1 MRLFT
6 SELVKKYKSR
16 TVVNHV
22 TIDVKQG
29 EIVGLLGPNGAG
41 KTTTFYMIVGLI
53 KPNEGQIFLEDDNGK
68 ISELTNEPVYR
79 RAQMGV
85 GYLAQEASVFRRLS
99 VEDNIKAV
107 LEMTS
112 YSKEY
117 QRERCESLIE
127 EFRLQKVRKSL
138 GIQLSGGER
147 RRTEIA
153 RAVAINPAFILLD
166 EPFAGVDPIAVEDI
180 QSIVATLK
188 NKNIGVIITDHNMDK
203 SVSVGSVKG
212 IIAPPSSKSYA
223 QRAIALAL
231 LAQGKSI
238 LRNIEFCKDTR
249 SALSCIEALGANVE
263 VLDHNTIA
271 IEGGLR
277 PQTNTL
283 QVGESGLAT
292 RLFTPIASLWHEA
305 VTIQGEGTLL
315 HRPMIMM
322 IEPLRALGVEVRDGG
337 GYLPIEVKGPIHGG
351 EIEVDGSISSQF
363 ITGLLLSLPLAEDD
377 TTLHVTSPVSTPY
390 IDMTIDTARLYGI
403 EIMQKEGDY
412 TEFFIEGG
420 QKYTPADISIEGDW
434 SGASS
439 MLVAGAI
446 AGEVTVKN
454 ISTLSKQADTAIIRA
469 LERAGA
475 GIINEQDSIT
485 VSKRPLKAFTF
496 DATNAPDLFP
506 ALAALA
512 AAAEGVSTIIGT
524 SRLRHKESDRAE
536 TLRQEYEKL
545 GIEIDISEENVM
557 KIRGGK
563 IKPAAVFSHGDH
575 RIAMSLAIS
584 ALRCEGEVI
593 IEQAESVEKSYP
605 TFFEDLE
612 SIIQR

>member
-1 MRLFT
+1 
-6 SELVKKYKSR
+6 
-16 TVVNHV
+16 
-22 TIDVKQG
+22 
-29 EIVGLLGPNGAG
+29 
-41 KTTTFYMIVGLI
+41 
-53 KPNEGQIFLEDDNGK
+53 
-68 ISELTNEPVYR
+68 
-79 RAQMGV
+79 
-85 GYLAQEASVFRRLS
+85 
-99 VEDNIKAV
+99 
-107 LEMTS
+107 
-112 YSKEY
+112 
-117 QRERCESLIE
+117 
-127 EFRLQKVRKSL
+127 
-138 GIQLSGGER
+138 
-147 RRTEIA
+147 
-153 RAVAINPAFILLD
+153 
-166 EPFAGVDPIAVEDI
+166 
-180 QSIVATLK
+180 
-188 NKNIGVIITDHNMDK
+188 MDK
-203 SVSVGSVKG
+203 SVSAGCVKG

-231 LAQGKSI
+231 LSQGKSI

-249 SALSCIEALGANVE
+249 SALSCIEALGAKVE
-263 VLDHNTIA
+263 ILDESTIA

-277 PQTNTL
+277 PLSNIL
-283 QVGESGLAT
+283 HVGESGLAT
-292 RLFTPIASLWHEA
+292 RLFTPIASLWHKA
-305 VTIQGEGTLL
+305 ITIQGEGTLL

-363 ITGLLLSLPLAEDD
+363 ITGLLLSLPLAEED

-390 IDMTIDTARLYGI
+390 IDMTIDTARIFGI

-412 TEFFIEGG
+412 SEFFIEGG

-434 SGASS
+434 SGASTI
-439 MLVAGAI
+439 LVAGAI

-475 GIINEQDSIT
+475 GIIIEHDSIT

-496 DATNAPDLFP
+496 DATNSPDLFP

-524 SRLRHKESDRAE
+524 SRLSHKESDRAE

-545 GIEIDISEENVM
+545 GIEIDISQEDVM
-557 KIRGGK
+557 TIRGGK
-563 IKPAAVFSHGDH
+563 IKPATVFSHGDH
-575 RIAMSLAIS
+575 RIAMSLAVS
-584 ALRCEGEVI
+584 ALRCDGEVV
-593 IEQAESVEKSYP
+593 IEQAECVEKSYP

-612 SIIQR
+612 SIIE

>member
-1 MRLFT
+1 
-6 SELVKKYKSR
+6 
-16 TVVNHV
+16 
-22 TIDVKQG
+22 
-29 EIVGLLGPNGAG
+29 
-41 KTTTFYMIVGLI
+41 
-53 KPNEGQIFLEDDNGK
+53 
-68 ISELTNEPVYR
+68 
-79 RAQMGV
+79 
-85 GYLAQEASVFRRLS
+85 
-99 VEDNIKAV
+99 
-107 LEMTS
+107 
-112 YSKEY
+112 
-117 QRERCESLIE
+117 
-127 EFRLQKVRKSL
+127 
-138 GIQLSGGER
+138 
-147 RRTEIA
+147 
-153 RAVAINPAFILLD
+153 
-166 EPFAGVDPIAVEDI
+166 
-180 QSIVATLK
+180 
-188 NKNIGVIITDHNMDK
+188 MDK
-203 SVSVGSVKG
+203 SVSAGSVKG

-249 SALSCIEALGANVE
+249 SALSCIEALGAKVE

-390 IDMTIDTARLYGI
+390 INMTIDTARLYGI

-475 GIINEQDSIT
+475 GIIIEQDSIT

>member
-1 MRLFT
+1 
-6 SELVKKYKSR
+6 
-16 TVVNHV
+16 
-22 TIDVKQG
+22 
-29 EIVGLLGPNGAG
+29 
-41 KTTTFYMIVGLI
+41 
-53 KPNEGQIFLEDDNGK
+53 
-68 ISELTNEPVYR
+68 
-79 RAQMGV
+79 
-85 GYLAQEASVFRRLS
+85 
-99 VEDNIKAV
+99 
-107 LEMTS
+107 
-112 YSKEY
+112 
-117 QRERCESLIE
+117 
-127 EFRLQKVRKSL
+127 
-138 GIQLSGGER
+138 
-147 RRTEIA
+147 
-153 RAVAINPAFILLD
+153 
-166 EPFAGVDPIAVEDI
+166 
-180 QSIVATLK
+180 
-188 NKNIGVIITDHNMDK
+188 MDK
-203 SVSVGSVKG
+203 SVSAGSVKG

-249 SALSCIEALGANVE
+249 SALSCIEALGAKVE

-475 GIINEQDSIT
+475 GIIIEQDSIT

>member
-1 MRLFT
+1 
-6 SELVKKYKSR
+6 
-16 TVVNHV
+16 
-22 TIDVKQG
+22 
-29 EIVGLLGPNGAG
+29 
-41 KTTTFYMIVGLI
+41 
-53 KPNEGQIFLEDDNGK
+53 
-68 ISELTNEPVYR
+68 
-79 RAQMGV
+79 
-85 GYLAQEASVFRRLS
+85 
-99 VEDNIKAV
+99 
-107 LEMTS
+107 
-112 YSKEY
+112 
-117 QRERCESLIE
+117 
-127 EFRLQKVRKSL
+127 
-138 GIQLSGGER
+138 
-147 RRTEIA
+147 
-153 RAVAINPAFILLD
+153 
-166 EPFAGVDPIAVEDI
+166 
-180 QSIVATLK
+180 
-188 NKNIGVIITDHNMDK
+188 MDK
-203 SVSVGSVKG
+203 SVSAGSVKG

-249 SALSCIEALGANVE
+249 SALSCIEALGAKVE

-271 IEGGLR
+271 IEGGLC

-351 EIEVDGSISSQF
+351 EIKVDGSISSQF

-475 GIINEQDSIT
+475 GIIIEQDSIT
-485 VSKRPLKAFTF
+485 VSKRPLKAFSF

-575 RIAMSLAIS
+575 RIAMSLAVS